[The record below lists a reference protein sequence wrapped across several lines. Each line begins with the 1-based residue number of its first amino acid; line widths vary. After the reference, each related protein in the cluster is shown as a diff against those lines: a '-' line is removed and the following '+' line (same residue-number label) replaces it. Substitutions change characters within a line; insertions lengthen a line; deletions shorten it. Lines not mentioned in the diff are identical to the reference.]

1 MFISNRINDFA
12 WPVSHCLSKP
22 ITYSAITALS
32 YFKELAQRR
41 ILQKY
46 FLNCT
51 PKAEFSFSRLVK
63 ILPKTNH
70 GKKNVCKCIVC
81 RQENNFVQLR
91 NKEKFNLNLLK
102 LMFQSSK
109 FFLGINCNIVEWLW
123 VDIWSSFPMD
133 SAASWKGWASVEA
146 FVFNELGKTKQLSNS
161 SSISTTFIK

>member
-1 MFISNRINDFA
+1 MTSESLFIQTYYLFCYNCFVLFQRVSPETDFA
-12 WPVSHCLSKP
+12 
-22 ITYSAITALS
+22 
-32 YFKELAQRR
+32 E
-41 ILQKY
+41 
-46 FLNCT
+46 
-51 PKAEFSFSRLVK
+51 
-63 ILPKTNH
+63 ILPQLYTQSWIFLFEA
-70 GKKNVCKCIVC
+70 GKNFTQNKSWQKNVCKCIVC